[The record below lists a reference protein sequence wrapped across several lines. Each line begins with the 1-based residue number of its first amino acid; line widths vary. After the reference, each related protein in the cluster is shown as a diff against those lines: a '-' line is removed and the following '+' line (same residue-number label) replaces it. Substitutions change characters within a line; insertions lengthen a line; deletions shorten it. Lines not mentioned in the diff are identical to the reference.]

1 MTTYKIQNIALVS
14 VSEKNN
20 THQKRKEVCERVR
33 QLDIKLFNI
42 VKIMRLRKTAIF
54 NYTNKKPL
62 KSLMREAR
70 QGEAQQS
77 ARTGV
82 FKFST

>member
-1 MTTYKIQNIALVS
+1 
-14 VSEKNN
+14 
-20 THQKRKEVCERVR
+20 VR
-33 QLDIKLFNI
+33 QLEIKLFNI